1 MESRYGNALYTPGH
15 RACPGCGS
23 SLAVRT
29 ILQATGPDVIV
40 ITATGCVETFTS
52 PYPYSPWGVPW
63 LHPLFENAGAVASG
77 VEVALKKK
85 GLSDKVKVIV
95 IGGDGGTLDIG
106 MGSLS
111 GMFERG
117 HDVLYICY
125 DNEAY
130 MNTGVQRSSA
140 TPVGATTMTTPAGK
154 AAWGKEQPKK
164 NLAAIALAH
173 GIPYVATASIGYPK
187 DLIRKVKRAL
197 EIRGPKYL
205 DVHSPCPIG
214 WGFDPSRTIE
224 VAQLAIQTGLVPLYE
239 TGYDQ
244 PVKARRIGKKRPV
257 EDYLQLQSRFRHLF
271 EGENRE
277 HLAAIQAL
285 ADDNIARY
293 GLLMETVK
301 EANK

>member
-1 MESRYGNALYTPGH
+1 
-15 RACPGCGS
+15 
-23 SLAVRT
+23 
-29 ILQATGPDVIV
+29 LQATGPDVIV

-52 PYPYSPWGVPW
+52 PYAYSPWGVPW

-77 VEVALKKK
+77 VAAALKKK
-85 GLSDKVKVIV
+85 GLSERVKVV
-95 IGGDGGTLDIG
+95 VLGGDGGTLDIG
-106 MGSLS
+106 MGSFS
-111 GMFERG
+111 GMLERG
-117 HDVLYICY
+117 DDVLFICY

-140 TPVGATTMTTPAGK
+140 TPFGATTMTTPAGK

-173 GIPYVATASIGYPK
+173 GIPYVATASIGFPK

-224 VAQLAIQTGLVPLYE
+224 VAKLAIQTGLVPLYE
-239 TGYDQ
+239 TGYGQ
-244 PVKARRIGKKRPV
+244 PLKARRIGKKRPV
-257 EDYLQLQSRFRHLF
+257 EEYLRLQSRFRHLF
-271 EGENRE
+271 ERGDSE
-277 HLAAIQAL
+277 HIAAIQAL

-293 GLLMETVK
+293 GLLLEIAK
-301 EANK
+301 EANE

>member
-1 MESRYGNALYTPGH
+1 MAARYEEALFTPGH
-15 RACPGCGS
+15 RACPGCAA

-29 ILQATGPDVIV
+29 ILQASGPDVIIV
-40 ITATGCVETFTS
+40 NATGCVETFTT
-52 PYPYSPWGVPW
+52 PYGYSPWGVPFI
-63 LHPLFENAGAVASG
+63 HPLFENAGAVASG
-77 VEVALKKK
+77 VEAALKKK
-85 GLSDKVKVIV
+85 GLADKVKVIV

-117 HDVLYICY
+117 HNVLYICY

-140 TPVGATTMTTPAGK
+140 TPVGASTMTSPSGQAS
-154 AAWGKEQPKK
+154 WGKEQPKK

-187 DLIRKVKRAL
+187 DLMRKVRKAL

-214 WGFDPSRTIE
+214 WGFDPARTIE
-224 VAQLAIQTGLVPLYE
+224 VAKLAIQTGLIPLYE
-239 TGYDQ
+239 TGHDL
-244 PVKARRIGKKRPV
+244 PLKSRRIGTPKPV
-257 EDYLQLQSRFRHLF
+257 EEYLRLQTRFRHLF
-271 EGENRE
+271 ENGGSQHIAAVQAVADENIRK
-277 HLAAIQAL
+277 
-285 ADDNIARY
+285 Y
-293 GLLMETVK
+293 GLV
-301 EANK
+301 